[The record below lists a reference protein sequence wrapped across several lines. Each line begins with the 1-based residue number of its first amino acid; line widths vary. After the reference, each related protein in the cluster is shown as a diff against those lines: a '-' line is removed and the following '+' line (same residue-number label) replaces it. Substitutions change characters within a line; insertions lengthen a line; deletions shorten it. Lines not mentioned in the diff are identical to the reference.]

1 MVKSIKDNLASL
13 AVLAVALVLPLLFE
27 SPYIMHMLVMVALYV
42 SLASSLN
49 LILGYT
55 GLFSLAH
62 ASFFGIGAYTSA
74 LLTIRMLKLPI
85 WAGVVSSGFVAALFG
100 MLIGLP
106 SLKLRGDYLAICT
119 LGFGQ
124 VVRLFELNSVKLTGG
139 AMGIPGIPKPKLFG
153 QFLSKTGF
161 YYVALALAVLVIIAV
176 GKIVHSRIGRAL
188 IAIREDQAA
197 AEACGIDATYYK
209 VLAFSVGAF
218 FAGLAGSIYAHY
230 ITFISPD
237 AFSFNDSILLF
248 CMVILGGLGT
258 RLGPVAGASLLVILP
273 EAARF
278 ANQYRFLIVGLVLVV
293 CMVYRP
299 QGLLGSYA
307 SATGGG
313 GTSKGQTP
321 KSPAPGAGGVRG

>member
-1 MVKSIKDNLASL
+1 MIAWAKNNKANMGL
-13 AVLAVALVLPLLFE
+13 LAVALVMPLFFE
-27 SPYIMHMLVMVALYV
+27 SPYILHMLVMIALYV

-62 ASFFGIGAYTSA
+62 AAFFGIGAYTTA
-74 LLTIRMLKLPI
+74 LLTTKMFHLPI
-85 WAGVVSSGFVAALFG
+85 WAGILSSGFVAAFFG

-124 VVRLFELNSVKLTGG
+124 VVRLFELNAVKVTGG
-139 AMGIPGIPKPKLFG
+139 AMGIPGIPKPKVFG
-153 QFLSKTGF
+153 SVLTRIGF
-161 YYVALALAVLVIIAV
+161 YYLALVVAVLVIVAI
-176 GKIVHSRIGRAL
+176 GKVVRSRIGRAL
-188 IAIREDQAA
+188 MAIREDQQA
-197 AEACGIDATYYK
+197 AEACGVDTTYYK
-209 VLAFSVGAF
+209 VLAFSMGAF

-237 AFSFNDSILLF
+237 AFAFNDSILMF

-258 RLGPVAGASLLVILP
+258 RLGPVVGAALLVALP

-278 ANQYRFLIVGLVLVV
+278 AAQYRFLIVGLVLVI

-307 SATGGG
+307 SAAEG
-313 GTSKGQTP
+313 SP
-321 KSPAPGAGGVRG
+321 KSGGKPKPQAGGAVRG